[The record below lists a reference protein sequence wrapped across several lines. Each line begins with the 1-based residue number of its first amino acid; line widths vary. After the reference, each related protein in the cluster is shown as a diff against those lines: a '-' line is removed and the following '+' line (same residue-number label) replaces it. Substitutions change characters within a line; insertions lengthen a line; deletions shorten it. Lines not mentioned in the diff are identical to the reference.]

1 MAHQPPHRCP
11 RSRAALT
18 DRALDGHC
26 LLRILGR
33 GRIIPCQPAQ
43 VPQRAEGAGLD
54 ELIAMVAGDGEC
66 LLQVQRRVTRPLAVI
81 AVAAIPAT
89 F

>member
-18 DRALDGHC
+18 DRTLDVRC
-26 LLRILGR
+26 LLQILGR

-43 VPQRAEGAGLD
+43 VPSVL
-54 ELIAMVAGDGEC
+54 
-66 LLQVQRRVTRPLAVI
+66 RVLAW
-81 AVAAIPAT
+81 T
-89 F
+89 S